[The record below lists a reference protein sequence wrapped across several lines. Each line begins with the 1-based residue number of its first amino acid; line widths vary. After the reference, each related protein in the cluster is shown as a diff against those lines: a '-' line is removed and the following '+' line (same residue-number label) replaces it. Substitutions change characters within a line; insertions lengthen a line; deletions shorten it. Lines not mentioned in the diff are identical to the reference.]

1 MEIKLNEKQRLYVIP
16 CGKGYTCLGF
26 DNCFDET
33 SQLAQLL
40 NAAPPNPAQIGT
52 QGQYDYYQNIIAQ
65 FCRRPDLNQETW
77 FDPGTLEPV
86 KERLEHA
93 RLHDQKLRLFF
104 GNRETGQCWLE
115 ENDVL
120 GFIGRSMG
128 PMRIPILLANR
139 NSSGGG
145 GILTA
150 CILRII
156 DAKAA
161 KELWRQE
168 NYHLPEL
175 RVQNGGHAEYPYAVA
190 EQNEPIARFKTPRER
205 ARWLAFM
212 QGEIMKP

>member
-1 MEIKLNEKQRLYVIP
+1 SRFIQPTDSTKKSWTTAAGNSTGWMPTRGRSSCFSPNSRREKSRSTSSFAPATPKSTLLESSNHDNKPPLSMEIKLNEEQRLYVIP

-52 QGQYDYYQNIIAQ
+52 QGQYDYYQNLIAQ

-120 GFIGRSMG
+120 G
-128 PMRIPILLANR
+128 
-139 NSSGGG
+139 
-145 GILTA
+145 
-150 CILRII
+150 
-156 DAKAA
+156 
-161 KELWRQE
+161 
-168 NYHLPEL
+168 
-175 RVQNGGHAEYPYAVA
+175 
-190 EQNEPIARFKTPRER
+190 
-205 ARWLAFM
+205 
-212 QGEIMKP
+212 